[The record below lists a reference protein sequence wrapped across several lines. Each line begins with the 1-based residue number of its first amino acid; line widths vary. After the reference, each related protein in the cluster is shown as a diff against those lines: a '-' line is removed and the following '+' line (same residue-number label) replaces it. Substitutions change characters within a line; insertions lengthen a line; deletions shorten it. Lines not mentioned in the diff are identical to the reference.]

1 MTAIPS
7 PTLVIDGGVFAYL
20 VASTTARDS
29 DGALVPDAPSPLL
42 RAREDLISLREQFGA
57 GRMIMAWDGGG
68 ASARDK
74 MIREYNARLAEGVA
88 AHPAYKAARRA
99 RRDADPTAC
108 AMYERAREL
117 TEFLCVALPAWG
129 VEQVIAPAGYE
140 GDDALAT
147 IARDATRWPGQIVLC
162 TSDHD
167 LWPLLV
173 DPRIAMFV
181 PGDELPFRGEDL
193 LKREG
198 LTPTEAAS
206 VAAIAGCAS
215 DGVRGLK
222 GIGMAK
228 ALRLVRAC
236 PGIVGLL
243 AASTPVSDIMI
254 RASIASF
261 DPKAAKFAEQAI
273 AGREIVE
280 LTERL
285 TRLYDVELENDIA
298 QNAQKGQKE
307 DGN

>member
-193 LKREG
+193 ISREG
-198 LTPTEAAS
+198 LTPQEAAS
-206 VAAIAGCAS
+206 VAALSGCTS
-215 DGVRGLK
+215 DGVPGLA
-222 GIGMAK
+222 GIGKVK

-243 AASTPVSDIMI
+243 LVVGGGGVCDDEIRSFIAAN
-254 RASIASF
+254 
-261 DPKAAKFAEQAI
+261 DPKAAKLCEQAI
-273 AGREIVE
+273 RERSVVE
-280 LTERL
+280 LTSRL
-285 TRLYDVELENDIA
+285 VRLYTVPLSVIPAAAGKAERA
-298 QNAQKGQKE
+298 A
-307 DGN
+307 